1 MIKKGD
7 ILSDVIECDAEAQR
21 PLEIY
26 LHEVSK
32 DALEVDLAVP
42 DGDVAVEDQIVVA
55 DVRADDPVREGI
67 DKRFGTARKKARMG
81 DVKR

>member
-1 MIKKGD
+1 
-7 ILSDVIECDAEAQR
+7 
-21 PLEIY
+21 
-26 LHEVSK
+26 
-32 DALEVDLAVP
+32 
-42 DGDVAVEDQIVVA
+42 VAVEDQIVVA